1 MQYYPFAVKLDICIG
16 SCNTLNN
23 LSNKVCVP
31 NETKDLNLRM
41 FNVITGIN
49 ELKRL
54 TKDISCKCKCKFDS
68 RKCNSDQKWNNDKCR
83 CECKRHNIFG
93 EDHILNAAT
102 CSYKDEK
109 YLANIMDDS
118 VITCDEII
126 DVEAKSYNEETKA
139 IQKNFNEKK

>member
-1 MQYYPFAVKLDICIG
+1 MIV
-16 SCNTLNN
+16 
-23 LSNKVCVP
+23 
-31 NETKDLNLRM
+31 E
-41 FNVITGIN
+41 NVIQIKSGITIN
-49 ELKRL
+49 VVVNA
-54 TKDISCKCKCKFDS
+54 KD
-68 RKCNSDQKWNNDKCR
+68 
-83 CECKRHNIFG
+83 NIFG

-102 CSYKDEK
+102 CSYKDDK

>member
-1 MQYYPFAVKLDICIG
+1 
-16 SCNTLNN
+16 
-23 LSNKVCVP
+23 
-31 NETKDLNLRM
+31 M

-93 EDHILNAAT
+93 EDHIWNAAT
-102 CSYKDEK
+102 WSYKDDK

-126 DVEAKSYNEETKA
+126 DVEAKSYNEETKS